1 MSTRITEK
9 YIFQTDIMKAYDG
22 HEQRMKVRQYPRRVV
37 SYDYDAMKPEDA
49 QWLKAQLRLRQS
61 DYMFIP
67 MWHRPARMTENFYGG
82 KILWADK
89 NDLFGFFGAEAVL
102 LWQGD
107 DVMHHKGTNVQK
119 IIGSYL
125 SDGKIMLST
134 KLIRRYNK
142 KNTWL
147 YPLVRCTTQPST
159 QLNHV
164 FANGTSVIMN
174 FEDLLY
180 DGIPELPYSIVHDY
194 HYELVPQFNRFK
206 LPERYEGREVLL
218 NSPQWVEDGDNQLSI
233 DKNTTK
239 LDNVS
244 GIFKYDLKN
253 ASSYDIHSFHFLF
266 RNRAMIDNFI
276 KFIRNMGGMHK
287 SFWCPSWANDFNVVR
302 TIFPGDNYLIVT
314 LGELDRYYNS
324 NTRKKKIVIFTNDWQ
339 AYIYDILNLTKFTD
353 GGRKYGRII
362 LSRPV
367 EEYIP
372 PSRLRQVS
380 YFNLVRFDSDEF
392 QIDYDSDE
400 VAETTVV
407 VREVDDLN
415 AVY

>member
-1 MSTRITEK
+1 
-9 YIFQTDIMKAYDG
+9 
-22 HEQRMKVRQYPRRVV
+22 
-37 SYDYDAMKPEDA
+37 
-49 QWLKAQLRLRQS
+49 
-61 DYMFIP
+61 
-67 MWHRPARMTENFYGG
+67 
-82 KILWADK
+82 
-89 NDLFGFFGAEAVL
+89 
-102 LWQGD
+102 
-107 DVMHHKGTNVQK
+107 
-119 IIGSYL
+119 
-125 SDGKIMLST
+125 
-134 KLIRRYNK
+134 
-142 KNTWL
+142 
-147 YPLVRCTTQPST
+147 
-159 QLNHV
+159 
-164 FANGTSVIMN
+164 
-174 FEDLLY
+174 
-180 DGIPELPYSIVHDY
+180 
-194 HYELVPQFNRFK
+194 
-206 LPERYEGREVLL
+206 
-218 NSPQWVEDGDNQLSI
+218 
-233 DKNTTK
+233 
-239 LDNVS
+239 
-244 GIFKYDLKN
+244 
-253 ASSYDIHSFHFLF
+253 
-266 RNRAMIDNFI
+266 MIDNFI

-400 VAETTVV
+400 VAEATVV